1 VHVSHFNFDINKKN
15 AEENRKQQMKHNK
28 NRLRIIV
35 AKLPVEKYIRNDNHQ
50 QQKNQHESIKLH
62 KDEFVI

>member
-1 VHVSHFNFDINKKN
+1 MHVSHFNFDINKKN

-35 AKLPVEKYIRNDNHQ
+35 AKLPVKKDIRNDNHQ
-50 QQKNQHESIKLH
+50 QQKYQHECVELH

>member
-1 VHVSHFNFDINKKN
+1 VSHFNFDINKKN

-35 AKLPVEKYIRNDNHQ
+35 AKLPVKKDIRNYNHQ
-50 QQKNQHESIKLH
+50 QQKYQHECVELH

>member
-1 VHVSHFNFDINKKN
+1 MHVSHFNFDINKKN

-35 AKLPVEKYIRNDNHQ
+35 AKLPVKKDIRNYNHQ
-50 QQKNQHESIKLH
+50 QQKYQHECVELH